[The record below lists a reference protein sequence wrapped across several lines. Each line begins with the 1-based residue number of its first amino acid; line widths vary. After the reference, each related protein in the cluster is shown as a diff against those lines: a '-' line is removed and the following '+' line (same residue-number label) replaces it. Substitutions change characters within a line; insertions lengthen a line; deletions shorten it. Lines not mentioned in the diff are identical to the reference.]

1 VSGELLALWLPLSVA
16 ALGVLV
22 LVVDVLAP
30 PGGAASRGRAL
41 GWLTALGLAGIF
53 AASFFVDSAPRTAMH
68 GVYEASEWSLFLQ
81 RLFLAAG
88 VLGVLGGLD
97 DVAARTPRRQSEHW
111 ITLLFSLLGMVLVPG
126 ARDLVLVV
134 VAFELMSI
142 PLYVLAAWA
151 KNDVPAG
158 SDDRGLAGEAAI
170 KLYLVGA
177 TSTAVTLFGLALL
190 TGMQGTTR
198 LADLGAAAMTPLST
212 LGLVMVLAG
221 LGYKIGM
228 APFHMWVPDT
238 YQGARTPFVAFLSV
252 APKAAGIAVVA
263 TIFSLGMHAHAGRW
277 VPPLSLF
284 ALLSMAVG
292 NLLALAQT
300 DLRRLLGYSGIAQM
314 GYVLVALATAETFGT
329 GMVLFFLVAYMF
341 TNLGAFL
348 VVHATETAGGGHGMD
363 SLSGLFRRAPGL
375 ALALL
380 LFLLSLAGIPFVVG
394 FWAKL
399 YVFLAAWRAGLVGLV
414 IAAIVLAVLGL
425 FYYLRVLRAAYMTD
439 EGDLP
444 APKTGTPLRAAIAL
458 CALMVAGLGLWPSPL
473 VDASTRASA
482 ALLGEVPAPPAA
494 PALARR

>member
-1 VSGELLALWLPLSVA
+1 MSDLLALWLPLSVA
-16 ALGVLV
+16 GLVVLV
-22 LVVDVLAP
+22 LLADVLAP
-30 PGGAASRGRAL
+30 PAVKPEAAVSRGRAF
-41 GWLTALGLAGIF
+41 GWLTAIGLVGIF
-53 AASFFVDSAPRTAMH
+53 AATFYVDASPRAAMR
-68 GVYEASEWSLFLQ
+68 GVYEANAWSLFLQ
-81 RLFLAAG
+81 RIFLAAG

-97 DVAARTPRRQSEHW
+97 DVAVRTPRRQAEHW
-111 ITLLFSLLGMVLVPG
+111 ITLLFSLLGMVIVPG
-126 ARDLVLVV
+126 ARDLILVV

-151 KNDVPAG
+151 KTDVRTPEA
-158 SDDRGLAGEAAI
+158 RGLAGEAAI

-190 TGMQGTTR
+190 TGMQGTTH
-198 LADLGAAAMTPLST
+198 LAELGAIPLSP
-212 LGLVMVLAG
+212 LSSVGLVMVLGG

-228 APFHMWVPDT
+228 VPFHMWVPDT
-238 YQGARTPFVAFLSV
+238 YQGASTPFVAFLSV
-252 APKAAGIAVVA
+252 APKAAGISVVA
-263 TIFSLGMHAHAGRW
+263 TSFAFGMHAHTGRW

-292 NLLALAQT
+292 NVLALPQT

-314 GYVLVALATAETFGT
+314 GYVLLALATAESFGT
-329 GMVLFFLVAYMF
+329 GMVLFFLVAYLF

-348 VVHATETAGGGHGMD
+348 VVHAAAEASGDHSFG

-380 LFLLSLAGIPFVVG
+380 CFLLSLAGIPFVVG

-414 IAAIVLAVLGL
+414 VAGIVLAVLGL

-444 APKTGTPLRAAIAL
+444 APKPGGALRLSIAV
-458 CALMVAGLGLWPSPL
+458 CALMVAGLGLWPRPL
-473 VDASTRASA
+473 VDAAARASA
-482 ALLGEVPAPPAA
+482 ALLGG
-494 PALARR
+494 